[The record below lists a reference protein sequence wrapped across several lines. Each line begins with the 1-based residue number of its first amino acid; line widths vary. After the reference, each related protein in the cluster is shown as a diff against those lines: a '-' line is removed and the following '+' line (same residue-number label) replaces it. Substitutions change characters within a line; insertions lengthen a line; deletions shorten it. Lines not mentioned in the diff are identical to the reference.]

1 MSINDSESFITIL
14 SKHVTNINGVLK
26 NIKSE
31 VITDFIWKNHRGL
44 IITTNKVVADS
55 NLNTIKN
62 IDIVNSEDIMSLRL
76 PQSKLYFKV
85 LGIPYY
91 IKDKN
96 IPITSDII
104 KKAIQT
110 IHIFNNTILAS
121 CPYIIKALSKSD
133 MAII

>member
-1 MSINDSESFITIL
+1 MSTNNSESFITIL
-14 SKHVTNINGVLK
+14 SKHVTNINRALK

-55 NLNTIKN
+55 DLNTIKN
-62 IDIVNSEDIMSLRL
+62 IDVVNSEDIMSLRL
-76 PQSKLYFKV
+76 SQSKLYLKV
-85 LGIPYY
+85 LDISYY
-91 IKDKN
+91 IKDTN

-133 MAII
+133 MVII

>member
-14 SKHVTNINGVLK
+14 SKHVTNINGVLN

-76 PQSKLYFKV
+76 PQSKLYLKL

-91 IKDKN
+91 IKNTN
-96 IPITSDII
+96 ILITSDIVE
-104 KKAIQT
+104 KAIQT

-121 CPYIIKALSKSD
+121 CSYVIKASSKSNV
-133 MAII
+133 AII